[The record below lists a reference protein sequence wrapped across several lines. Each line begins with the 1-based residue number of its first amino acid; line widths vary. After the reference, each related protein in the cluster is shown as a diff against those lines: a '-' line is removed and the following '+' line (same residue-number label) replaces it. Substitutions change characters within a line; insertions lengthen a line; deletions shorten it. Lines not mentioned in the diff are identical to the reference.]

1 MDITHHSEDL
11 LIIHQKN
18 PVERSIATFRFNKNR
33 TNGTL
38 TSSGRYWLIEKP
50 IINRSLSDIRD
61 VIVEGAEYRTGLRSN
76 SSVGTSHRIAIV
88 FNDDKYLYLPYNFS
102 ECLADY
108 EEIVTCIKGFLKI

>member
-38 TSSGRYWLIEKP
+38 TSSGRYCLIKKP

-61 VIVEGAEYRTGLRSN
+61 VIVEGEEYRTGRSGGR
-76 SSVGTSHRIAIV
+76 VATWHRIAIV